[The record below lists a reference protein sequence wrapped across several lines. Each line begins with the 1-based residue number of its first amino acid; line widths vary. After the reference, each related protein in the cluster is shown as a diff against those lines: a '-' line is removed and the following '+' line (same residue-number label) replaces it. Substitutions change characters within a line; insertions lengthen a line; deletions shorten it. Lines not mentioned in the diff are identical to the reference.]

1 MTDRNWGN
9 VYKRLGARPI
19 INAAGN
25 QTVLGGS
32 ILSPAVKKAMEEAS
46 ASYVEME
53 ELLEK
58 SGEHIASLLGVEA
71 AYVTSGCY
79 SALVLC
85 SAAVMTG
92 NDPDKRAQL
101 PDTTGMNDEILLQR
115 TQRYG
120 FDRAFTVPGGK
131 LNYVGDDNGTTAEQM
146 EQAIGPNTAAVAYLV
161 YPDQGK
167 AMPLEQVVEIAHSH
181 NLPVISDAAAQI
193 YPLDYFRR
201 NAKSADLVCF
211 GGKYFNAPHSAGFA
225 CGRKDLIEAV
235 TAHGFIGPR
244 PIGRGMKLDRQE
256 IIGLVTAIDEWFAMD
271 HEKRSKEQ
279 DARYD
284 SITQELE
291 GIQNVSTKIVRIK
304 SHMLSTLHVIID
316 TETLGAQQVVRELDE
331 GTPRIKVGAA
341 SSDTIT
347 INAYTLNE
355 GHEYIIARALKS
367 LLTNYYETH
376 RER

>member
-1 MTDRNWGN
+1 MTDKNWGN
-9 VYKRLGARPI
+9 VYKKLGARPL
-19 INAAGN
+19 INASGN

-101 PDTTGMNDEILLQR
+101 PDTTGMNDEIILQR

-131 LNYVGDDNGTTAEQM
+131 VNYVGDDNGTTKEQM
-146 EQAIGPNTAAVAYLV
+146 EQPIGPNTVAVAYLV

-167 AMPLEQVVEIAHSH
+167 AMPLEQVVEIAHAH
-181 NLPVISDAAAQI
+181 DVLVIADAAAQI

-201 NAKSADLVCF
+201 NAQSADLVCF
-211 GGKYFNAPHSAGFA
+211 GGKYFNAPHSAGF
-225 CGRKDLIEAV
+225 V
-235 TAHGFIGPR
+235 
-244 PIGRGMKLDRQE
+244 
-256 IIGLVTAIDEWFAMD
+256 
-271 HEKRSKEQ
+271 
-279 DARYD
+279 
-284 SITQELE
+284 
-291 GIQNVSTKIVRIK
+291 
-304 SHMLSTLHVIID
+304 
-316 TETLGAQQVVRELDE
+316 
-331 GTPRIKVGAA
+331 
-341 SSDTIT
+341 
-347 INAYTLNE
+347 
-355 GHEYIIARALKS
+355 
-367 LLTNYYETH
+367 
-376 RER
+376 

>member
-1 MTDRNWGN
+1 MTNQNLGQ
-9 VYKRLGARPI
+9 VYNRLGARPV

-32 ILSPAVKKAMEEAS
+32 ILSGAVKKAMEEAG
-46 ASYVEME
+46 ASYVGME
-53 ELLEK
+53 ELLAK

-101 PDTTGMNDEILLQR
+101 PDTAGMKDEILLQR
-115 TQRYG
+115 VQRYG

-131 LNYVGDDNGTTAEQM
+131 LIYVGDDDSMTTEQLQ
-146 EQAIGPNTAAVAYLV
+146 QAIGPRTAAVAYLL

-167 AMPLEQVVEIAHSH
+167 AMPLEQVVQIAHSH
-181 NLPVISDAAAQI
+181 NIPVISDAAAQI
-193 YPLDYFRR
+193 YPLDYFQR
-201 NAKSADLVCF
+201 NAQSADLVCF

-271 HEKRSKEQ
+271 HEKRSEEQ

-284 SITQELE
+284 AITQELS

-304 SHMLSTLHVIID
+304 GHMLSTLHVVID
-316 TETLGAQQVVRELDE
+316 TKTLGKNAQQVVSELDE

-341 SSDTIT
+341 GSDTIT

-355 GHEYIIARALKS
+355 GHEYMIAKALKS
-367 LLTNYYETH
+367 LLTN
-376 RER
+376 

>member
-1 MTDRNWGN
+1 MR
-9 VYKRLGARPI
+9 
-19 INAAGN
+19 
-25 QTVLGGS
+25 
-32 ILSPAVKKAMEEAS
+32 
-46 ASYVEME
+46 
-53 ELLEK
+53 
-58 SGEHIASLLGVEA
+58 EHIASLLGVEA

-101 PDTTGMNDEILLQR
+101 PDTTGMNDEIILQR

-131 LNYVGDDNGTTAEQM
+131 LNYVGDDNGTTTEQM

-167 AMPLEQVVEIAHSH
+167 AMPLEQVVEIAHAH
-181 NLPVISDAAAQI
+181 DVLVIADAAAQI

-201 NAKSADLVCF
+201 NAQSADLVCF
-211 GGKYFNAPHSAGFA
+211 GGKYFNAPHSAGFV
-225 CGRKDLIEAV
+225 CGKKDLMEAV

-256 IIGLVTAIDEWFAMD
+256 VIGLVTAIDIWFSTD
-271 HEKRSKEQ
+271 HEQRSREQ
-279 DARYD
+279 DARYAA
-284 SITQELE
+284 IAQELE
-291 GIQNVSTKIVRIK
+291 GIKSVSTKVVYNK
-304 SHMLSTLHVIID
+304 SHMLSTLHVAFDAKI
-316 TETLGAQQVVRELDE
+316 LGKNAQQVVSELDA
-331 GTPRIKVGAA
+331 GTPRIVLGAHGNDA
-341 SSDTIT
+341 IA

-355 GHEYIIARALKS
+355 GEEHIIANTLRE
-367 LLTNYYETH
+367 LLTG
-376 RER
+376 

>member
-1 MTDRNWGN
+1 MTNQNWGY
-9 VYKRLGARPI
+9 VYNRLGARPV

-32 ILSPAVKKAMEEAS
+32 ILSPAVKAAMEAAS

-53 ELLEK
+53 ELLAK

-85 SAAVMTG
+85 SAAVITG

-101 PDTTGMNDEILLQR
+101 PDTTGMKDEILLQSI
-115 TQRYG
+115 QRYG

-131 LNYVGDDNGTTAEQM
+131 LTYVGDDNGTTTEQLQ
-146 EQAIGPNTAAVAYLV
+146 QAIGPNTAAVAYLV

-167 AMPLEQVVEIAHSH
+167 AMPLEQVVEIAHSR
-181 NLPVISDAAAQI
+181 NVPVISDAAAQI

-201 NAKSADLVCF
+201 NAQAADLVCF

-256 IIGLVTAIDEWFAMD
+256 IIGLVTAIDEWFTID
-271 HEKRSKEQ
+271 HEKRSQEQ
-279 DARYD
+279 NARYD
-284 SITQELE
+284 SIAKELE
-291 GIQNVSTKIVRIK
+291 GLESVSTKIVRIK
-304 SHMLSTLHVIID
+304 SHMLSTLQVIID
-316 TETLGAQQVVRELDE
+316 IETLGKNAQQIVRELDQ

-341 SSDTIT
+341 GNNTIT

-355 GHEYIIARALKS
+355 GHEHIIAKALKS
-367 LLTNYYETH
+367 LLTK
-376 RER
+376 

>member
-1 MTDRNWGN
+1 MTNQNLGQ
-9 VYKRLGARPI
+9 VYNRLGARPV

-32 ILSPAVKKAMEEAS
+32 ILSGAVKKAMEEAG
-46 ASYVEME
+46 ASYVGME
-53 ELLEK
+53 ELLAK

-79 SALVLC
+79 SALLLC

-92 NDPDKRAQL
+92 NDPDKRGQL
-101 PDTTGMNDEILLQR
+101 PDTAGMKDEILLQR

-131 LNYVGDDNGTTAEQM
+131 LIYVGDDDSMTTEQLQ
-146 EQAIGPNTAAVAYLV
+146 QAIGPKTAAVAYLL

-167 AMPLEQVVEIAHSH
+167 AMPLQQVVKIAHSH
-181 NLPVISDAAAQI
+181 NVPVISDAAAQI

-201 NAKSADLVCF
+201 NAQAADLVCF

-235 TAHGFIGPR
+235 SAHGFIGPR

-271 HEKRSKEQ
+271 HEKRSEEQ

-284 SITQELE
+284 AITQELS

-304 SHMLSTLHVIID
+304 GHMLSTLHVVID
-316 TETLGAQQVVRELDE
+316 TKTLGAQQVVRQLDE

-341 SSDTIT
+341 GSDTIT

-355 GHEYIIARALKS
+355 GHEYMIAKALKS
-367 LLTNYYETH
+367 LLTNY
-376 RER
+376 